1 MDISLPTGI
10 GANEEDLRALVEG
23 VDQLLTDY
31 QIKDGHVILQLNS
44 IPSRDF
50 LCVRFRIFELFQVGF
65 LNPATFTVYEYH
77 RPDKQC
83 TMIYSISDTRLQ
95 KVCEGAACTCVEADC
110 AQLQAEVDL
119 AISADSRKEKACKP
133 ETAYAYKVRI
143 TSATEEN
150 VFVKYTA
157 TLLVTYKTGEAADE
171 NSEVT
176 FIKKMSCTN
185 ANLVKGKQYLIMGKE
200 VLQIKHN
207 FSFKYIY
214 PLDSSTWIEYWPTDT
229 TCPSCQ
235 AFVENLNNFAEDL
248 FLNSCE

>member
-1 MDISLPTGI
+1 M
-10 GANEEDLRALVEG
+10 EG

-50 LCVRFRIFELFQVGF
+50 LCVRFRIFELFRVGF

-83 TMIYSISDTRLQ
+83 TMIYSTSDTRLQ
-95 KVCEGAACTCVEADC
+95 RVCEGATCKCVEADC
-110 AQLQAEVDL
+110 GQLQAELDL
-119 AISADSRKEKACKP
+119 TISADTRKEIACKP
-133 ETAYAYKVRI
+133 EIAYAYKVRI

-150 VFVKYTA
+150 IFVKYTA
-157 TLLVTYKTGEAADE
+157 TLLDIYRTGEAAAEKD
-171 NSEVT
+171 SEVT
-176 FIKKMSCTN
+176 FIKKISCTN
-185 ANLVKGKQYLIMGKE
+185 AGLVKGKQYLIMGKE
-200 VLQIKHN
+200 ALQIKHN
-207 FSFKYIY
+207 FSFNYIY

-235 AFVENLNNFAEDL
+235 AFVANLDDFAEDI
-248 FLNSCE
+248 FLNGCENA